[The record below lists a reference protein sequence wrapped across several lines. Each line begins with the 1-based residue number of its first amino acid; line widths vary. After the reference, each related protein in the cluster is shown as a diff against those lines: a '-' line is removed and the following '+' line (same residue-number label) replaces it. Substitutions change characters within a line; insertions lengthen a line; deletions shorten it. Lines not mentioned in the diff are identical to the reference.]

1 MEGEIEAM
9 TDLTLVTGAGEG
21 DQQQIYIYICRISC
35 LDFKSS

>member
-21 DQQQIYIYICRISC
+21 DQQQIYVESHVMT
-35 LDFKSS
+35 

>member
-21 DQQQIYIYICRISC
+21 DQQQICEKFHVLTYFG
-35 LDFKSS
+35 LL